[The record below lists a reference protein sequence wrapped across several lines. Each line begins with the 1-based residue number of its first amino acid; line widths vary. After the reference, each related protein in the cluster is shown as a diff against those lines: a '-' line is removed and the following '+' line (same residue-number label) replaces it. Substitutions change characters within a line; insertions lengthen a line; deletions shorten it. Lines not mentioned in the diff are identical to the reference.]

1 MLSNADLLILDE
13 PTNHLD
19 TETIEWLESFLA
31 GYRGS
36 VLLVTHDRYLL
47 EQVATRII
55 EVEDGLC
62 VGYEGSYGDYLVA
75 SVERQARLRQ
85 SEERRLKLIAQEAAW
100 AARSPAARS
109 TKQKARLQRLD
120 ELQSQ
125 RSLAPE
131 RSISWNFE
139 TNDRF
144 GSTLMEVED
153 VSLAFGDRQVVRWS
167 HVHHLSR

>member
-1 MLSNADLLILDE
+1 MSTLQDRLDMVGWDLSHNIDAVLQKVQAPSSETSLQNLSGGEIRRVALAKTLLSNADLLILDE

-75 SVERQARLRQ
+75 STERQA
-85 SEERRLKLIAQEAAW
+85 
-100 AARSPAARS
+100 
-109 TKQKARLQRLD
+109 
-120 ELQSQ
+120 
-125 RSLAPE
+125 
-131 RSISWNFE
+131 
-139 TNDRF
+139 
-144 GSTLMEVED
+144 
-153 VSLAFGDRQVVRWS
+153 
-167 HVHHLSR
+167 

>member
-1 MLSNADLLILDE
+1 MVEEIRRVALAKTLLSNADLLILDE

-55 EVEDGLC
+55 EVEDGVC

-75 SVERQARLRQ
+75 SAERQSRLNG
-85 SEERRLKLIAQEAAW
+85 LK
-100 AARSPAARS
+100 SV
-109 TKQKARLQRLD
+109 
-120 ELQSQ
+120 
-125 RSLAPE
+125 
-131 RSISWNFE
+131 
-139 TNDRF
+139 
-144 GSTLMEVED
+144 G
-153 VSLAFGDRQVVRWS
+153 
-167 HVHHLSR
+167 